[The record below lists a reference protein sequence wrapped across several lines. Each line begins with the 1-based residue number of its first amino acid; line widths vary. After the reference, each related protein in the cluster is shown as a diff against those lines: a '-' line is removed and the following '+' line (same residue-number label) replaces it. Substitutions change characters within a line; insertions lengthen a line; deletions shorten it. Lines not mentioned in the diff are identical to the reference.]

1 MILADGV
8 IGSIPGGTLAAPI
21 TYDFTGPTSGTNVDL
36 GQSEPYTVSGV
47 TITAMAGTY
56 FGSPP
61 AANNA
66 SFTISSGIHLVGN
79 NRGTDEQGLGVCGT
93 SSGSCSGSHLTGENG
108 EIDYGGKE
116 VVRLD
121 ITSLFS
127 TFVNFQINADS
138 ATDGELLGIF
148 TSNSAISL
156 GTKLAD
162 ITSAQNNVGIT
173 PTGNYL
179 YFVSDS
185 SSGGGNALLHLLT
198 VTPDPVPE
206 PASLAEAWVED
217 QVRVADCPGPILV
230 GLAESEAVGAGG
242 GVVKEPAVHGVNEP
256 LPQHVVKMS
265 PFVGAD
271 GFEVCPQG
279 SCAMIPLPGSDRFG
293 F

>member
-1 MILADGV
+1 MKNLTPVLVIVAAGV
-8 IGSIPGGTLAAPI
+8 IGGIPGSTLAAPI
-21 TYDFTGPTSGTNVDL
+21 TYDFTGPSAGTNVDL
-36 GQSEPYTVSGV
+36 GQSESYMASGGP

-79 NRGTDEQGLGVCGT
+79 NRGTDEQGVGVCGT
-93 SSGSCSGSHLTGENG
+93 SSGNCNGSYLTGENG

-148 TSNSAISL
+148 TSNSATSL

-179 YFVSDS
+179 YFVSDA

-206 PASLAEAWVED
+206 PTSLALLGTGLLGFGLIRRRRNEA
-217 QVRVADCPGPILV
+217 LV
-230 GLAESEAVGAGG
+230 ISA
-242 GVVKEPAVHGVNEP
+242 P
-256 LPQHVVKMS
+256 
-265 PFVGAD
+265 
-271 GFEVCPQG
+271 
-279 SCAMIPLPGSDRFG
+279 
-293 F
+293 